1 MESRAQASQATRLRT
16 WKRWGLAAIAFY
28 ALKGAAWLVIGWTVL
43 RD

>member
-1 MESRAQASQATRLRT
+1 METLGPRCHRVH
-16 WKRWGLAAIAFY
+16 